1 MLQPAAKIR
10 MKMKTSMADD
20 APTVDAPPNA
30 LATVDA
36 SQTSVGEPP
45 NASATAATPSKASTK
60 AVASKTSA
68 TAGAPPKALAK
79 VAALKASAT
88 ADAAFTSNAFNDAA
102 AASKELTTV
111 NAREH
116 EGCTLVCAEGVLASF
131 SEGISRI
138 PLNQLGISWLNRPVS
153 GGHSHNIGRRIVS
166 VEGFVRFRY
175 KNGICHRGDPSD
187 PMRIAKRTNDIAKR
201 DPLLAPVPM
210 AVLLGCCAKSHLL
223 SFLQALKSGTVY
235 WDDTG
240 DLMVP
245 PPAHHCLIEHLD
257 KGMFFEVLK
266 WEAVGKHEEAVRMLI
281 SRDNCDAS
289 SALAETEIQF
299 LSAMRR

>member
-1 MLQPAAKIR
+1 MLLPVGKTR
-10 MKMKTSMADD
+10 MKTKTSMAGD
-20 APTVDAPPNA
+20 APTVDAPPDA
-30 LATVDA
+30 LATVVA

-45 NASATAATPSKASTK
+45 NASATAATPSKASTT

-79 VAALKASAT
+79 VAASKASAT
-88 ADAAFTSNAFNDAA
+88 ADPPSKALATAAASKALATAD
-102 AASKELTTV
+102 AASKELATA

-153 GGHSHNIGRRIVS
+153 GGHSHVIGRRIVS
-166 VEGFVRFRY
+166 VEGLVRFRY

-187 PMRIAKRTNDIAKR
+187 PMRIAKRTNDMAKR

-210 AVLLGCCAKSHLL
+210 ADLLGCCAKSHLL

-257 KGMFFEVLK
+257 KGMFLS
-266 WEAVGKHEEAVRMLI
+266 LI
-281 SRDNCDAS
+281 H
-289 SALAETEIQF
+289 I
-299 LSAMRR
+299 